1 MEMRRSHVAGKVRHL
16 WLDLLRDQSRD
27 DVGVVNY
34 RVTGT
39 GVSVSWV
46 VMLCMVMM
54 HTSWGTWE
62 MSAGGAESYIA
73 NLNCK

>member
-16 WLDLLRDQSRD
+16 WLDLLRDRPRD

-54 HTSWGTWE
+54 HTSWEHGRCLRV
-62 MSAGGAESYIA
+62 G
-73 NLNCK
+73 LNRTSQI

>member
-1 MEMRRSHVAGKVRHL
+1 MEMRRKHVAGKVRHL
-16 WLDLLRDQSRD
+16 WLDLLRDRSRD

-34 RVTGT
+34 HVTGT

-46 VMLCMVMM
+46 VMM
-54 HTSWGTWE
+54 HTLWGTWE